1 MPPPKVLVD
10 SSVWIDHINKGDAE
24 LAGLLKRR
32 WVVMHPIVYGEIALG
47 SIKSRQAV
55 LEELQELPQTIAAS
69 HSEVIAMIEWLELH
83 NKGIG
88 FIDTHLIAAVRL
100 IEGGLIFT
108 RDKRLHKQ
116 AERLGLAYAA

>member
-1 MPPPKVLVD
+1 MAQPKVLVD
-10 SSVWIDHINKGDAE
+10 SSIWIDHINKGDIG

-47 SIKSRQAV
+47 SIKSRKAV
-55 LEELQELPQTIAAS
+55 LEELQELPQTIVAS

-88 FIDTHLIAAVRL
+88 FVDAHLIAAVRL
-100 IEGGLIFT
+100 IEGGTLLT
-108 RDKRLHKQ
+108 RDKRLRVQ
-116 AERLGLAYAA
+116 AERLGLTYQP